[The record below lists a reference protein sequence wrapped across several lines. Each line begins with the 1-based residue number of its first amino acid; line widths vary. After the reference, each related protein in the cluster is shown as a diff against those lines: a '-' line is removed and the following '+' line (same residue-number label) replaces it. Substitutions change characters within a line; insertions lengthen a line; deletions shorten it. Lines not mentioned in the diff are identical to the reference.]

1 MLAPPAASCGEWLA
15 GGFTEKEL
23 YMDTIGADIVLKT
36 LAEEGV
42 DVIFGY
48 PGANTLPLNDRLT
61 DSPIRHYLMRHEQAA
76 AHAAD
81 GYARAT
87 GKVGVCLSTSGPG
100 ATNMVTGIATAYMD
114 STPMVAITAQ
124 VNSDLWGRDAF
135 QETDIIGIT
144 MPITKHSFMVRD
156 VNQIASS
163 IRQAFQLAS
172 TGRPGPVLVD
182 IPKDIL
188 SARCG
193 DQPKKALTATTKRID
208 NPEQIE
214 RIAQALNRSERPVLL
229 IGGGVKLGDACVQMS
244 ELVQRAQ
251 APFVT
256 TMMGIGSVSSANG
269 FNLGFI
275 GTHGNELA
283 NRMIHQSD
291 FILALGARFTERS
304 TSVVSEFAPL
314 ATVAQIDIDPTSIGK
329 NIKVDL
335 PFVGDIQEALAALI
349 PLIVSRERDAW
360 LERIR
365 TDRQTLEEKLIDGGC
380 GQAGILIRK
389 VQAAMPRE
397 TIVVPDVGLNQIWT
411 VRTWQSHSP
420 RSLLTSGGMGT
431 MGFSVPA
438 AIGARV
444 GAPDRDVV
452 VICGDGGFYMN
463 IQELATIS
471 YYRLPIKIVVINN
484 GHLGMIRQMQD
495 LFYDARFTT
504 SDLGDRVDLVAVAR
518 GFGIPAER
526 VAVDEDP
533 AEAIARMSAAEGPYM
548 VEAMVDP
555 DNYVYPII
563 PPGASNVEMIS
574 GK

>member
-1 MLAPPAASCGEWLA
+1 MEP
-15 GGFTEKEL
+15 
-23 YMDTIGADIVLKT
+23 IGADIVLKT
-36 LAEEGV
+36 LLEEGV

-48 PGANTLPLNDRLT
+48 PGANTLPLNDRMA
-61 DSPIRHYLMRHEQAA
+61 DSTIRHYLMRHEQAA

-87 GKVGVCLSTSGPG
+87 GKVGVCLATSGPG
-100 ATNMVTGIATAYMD
+100 ATNLVTGIATAYMD

-144 MPITKHSFMVRD
+144 MPITKHSFMIRD
-156 VNQIASS
+156 ANQIASS
-163 IRQAFQLAS
+163 LRQAFQLAS
-172 TGRPGPVLVD
+172 TGRTGPVLVD

-188 SARCG
+188 SARCSE
-193 DQPKKALTATTKRID
+193 QPKKAPKAQPKRIE
-208 NPEQIE
+208 NREQLE
-214 RIAQALNRSERPVLL
+214 RIAQALNRSERPVIL
-229 IGGGVKLGDACVQMS
+229 IGGGVKLGDACTQMS
-244 ELVQRAQ
+244 EFIQKAQ
-251 APFVT
+251 VPFVT
-256 TMMGIGSVSSANG
+256 TMMGIGSVASANG

-304 TSVVSEFAPL
+304 TSVIDEFAPL

-329 NIKVDL
+329 NVKVDF
-335 PFVGDIQEALAALI
+335 PFVGDIQEALAALL
-349 PLIVSRERDAW
+349 PLIVPRERNAW

-365 TDRQTLEEKLIDGGC
+365 TDRQTLEEKLTDGGC
-380 GQAGILIRK
+380 GQAGSLIRK
-389 VQAAMPRE
+389 IQAAMPRE
-397 TIVVPDVGLNQIWT
+397 TIVVSDVGLNQIWT
-411 VRTWQSHSP
+411 VRTWQTHSP

-444 GAPDRDVV
+444 GAPDREVV

-471 YYRLPIKIVVINN
+471 AYGLPIKVVVINN
-484 GHLGMIRQMQD
+484 GHLGMIRQIQD

-504 SDLGDRVDLVAVAR
+504 SDLGDRVDLTAVAK
-518 GFGIPAER
+518 GFGVPAER

-533 AEAIARMSAAEGPYM
+533 TEAIARMSAAAGPYM
-548 VEAMVDP
+548 LEAMVDQ
-555 DNYVYPII
+555 NQYVYPII
-563 PPGASNVEMIS
+563 PPGCSNVEMIC

>member
-1 MLAPPAASCGEWLA
+1 M
-15 GGFTEKEL
+15 EL
-23 YMDTIGADIVLKT
+23 IGADIVLHT
-36 LAEEGV
+36 LLEEGA

-48 PGANTLPLNDRLT
+48 PGANTLPLNDRMAG
-61 DSPIRHYLMRHEQAA
+61 SPVRHYLMRHEQAA

-100 ATNMVTGIATAYMD
+100 ATNLVTGIATAYMD
-114 STPMVAITAQ
+114 STPLVAITAQ

-156 VNQIASS
+156 VNQLGSS

-172 TGRPGPVLVD
+172 TGRTGPVLVD

-188 SARCG
+188 SARCSP
-193 DQPKKALTATTKRID
+193 QPKIVQEAKPKPIENRSQL
-208 NPEQIE
+208 E
-214 RIAQALNRSERPVLL
+214 RIAQALNRSERPVLI

-244 ELVQRAQ
+244 ELVQHGQ
-251 APFVT
+251 LPFVT
-256 TMMGIGSVSSANG
+256 TMMGIGSVSSSNG

-283 NRMIHQSD
+283 NRMIHDSD

-304 TSVVSEFAPL
+304 TSVVDEFAPL
-314 ATVAQIDIDPTSIGK
+314 ATIAQIDIDPTSIGK
-329 NIKVDL
+329 NIHVHL
-335 PFVGDIQEALAALI
+335 PYVGDIQEALKELI
-349 PLIVSRERDAW
+349 PLIAPRNREAWMARIKRERQA
-360 LERIR
+360 
-365 TDRQTLEEKLIDGGC
+365 QGEKLTDGGC
-380 GQAGILIRK
+380 GQAGALIRK
-389 VQAAMPRE
+389 VQNAMPEE

-411 VRTWQSHSP
+411 VRTWKTHTA

-438 AIGARV
+438 AIGAKV

-495 LFYDARFTT
+495 LWYDARFTT

-526 VAVDEDP
+526 IAVDEDP
-533 AEAIARMSAAEGPYM
+533 SAAIARMSGAEGPYM
-548 VEAMVDP
+548 LEAMVDP

-563 PPGASNVEMIS
+563 PPGCSNVQMIC

>member
-1 MLAPPAASCGEWLA
+1 
-15 GGFTEKEL
+15 
-23 YMDTIGADIVLKT
+23 MDIIGADIVLKT
-36 LAEEGV
+36 LVEEGV
-42 DVIFGY
+42 EVIFGY
-48 PGANTLPLNDRLT
+48 PGANTLPLHDRLA
-61 DSPIRHYLMRHEQAA
+61 DGPIRHYLMRHEQAA

-87 GKVGVCLSTSGPG
+87 GKVGVCLATSGPG
-100 ATNMVTGIATAYMD
+100 ATNLVTGIATAYMD

-124 VNSDLWGRDAF
+124 VDSDLWGRDAF

-144 MPITKHSFMVRD
+144 MPITKHSLMVRD

-163 IRQAFQLAS
+163 LRQAFQLAS
-172 TGRPGPVLVD
+172 TGRTGPVLVD

-188 SARCG
+188 TAVCNE
-193 DQPKKALTATTKRID
+193 QPKKAPAAAPKRVED
-208 NPEQIE
+208 REQIE
-214 RIAQALNRSERPVLL
+214 QIAQALNRSERPVLL
-229 IGGGVKLGDACVQMS
+229 IGGGVKLGDACQKMT
-244 ELVQRAQ
+244 ELVQKGQ
-251 APFVT
+251 LPFVT
-256 TMMGIGSVSSANG
+256 TMMGIGSVQSPNG

-283 NRMIHQSD
+283 NHMIHQAD

-304 TSVVSEFAPL
+304 TSLIEEFAPL

-329 NIKVDL
+329 NIPVAL
-335 PFVGDIQEALAALI
+335 PYVGDIGDALAELI
-349 PLIVSRERDAW
+349 PLIVPREREAW
-360 LERIR
+360 IERIR
-365 TDRQTLEEKLIDGGC
+365 TERQALEDKLVEDGC
-380 GQAGILIRK
+380 GQAGNLIR
-389 VQAAMPRE
+389 QIQDAMPKE
-397 TIVVPDVGLNQIWT
+397 TIVIPDVGLNQIWT
-411 VRTWQSHSP
+411 VRTWKTRSP

-438 AIGARV
+438 AIGAKV

-471 YYRLPIKIVVINN
+471 AYQLPIKIVVINN
-484 GHLGMIRQMQD
+484 GNLGMIRQIQD
-495 LFYDARFTT
+495 LFYESRFTQ
-504 SDLGDRVDLVAVAR
+504 SHFGDGVDLVAVAK
-518 GFGIPAER
+518 GFGVPAER

-533 AEAIARMSAAEGPYM
+533 AEAIARMSAAAGPYM

-563 PPGASNVEMIS
+563 PPGGSNVEMIS

>member
-1 MLAPPAASCGEWLA
+1 M
-15 GGFTEKEL
+15 EL
-23 YMDTIGADIVLKT
+23 IGADVVLKT
-36 LAEEGV
+36 LVEEGV

-48 PGANTLPLNDRLT
+48 PGANTLPLNDRMAGG
-61 DSPIRHYLMRHEQAA
+61 PISHYLMRHEQAA

-87 GKVGVCLSTSGPG
+87 GRVGVCLSTSGPG
-100 ATNMVTGIATAYMD
+100 ATNLVTGIATAYMD
-114 STPMVAITAQ
+114 STPLVAITAQ

-156 VNQIASS
+156 VNQLASS

-172 TGRPGPVLVD
+172 TGRTGPVLVD

-193 DQPKKALTATTKRID
+193 FQPKIAQAATPKRTE
-208 NPEQIE
+208 NPEQLE
-214 RIAQALNRSERPVLL
+214 RIAQALNRSERPVLI
-229 IGGGVKLGDACVQMS
+229 IGGGVKLGDACLQMG
-244 ELVQRAQ
+244 ELVLQGQ
-251 APFVT
+251 LPFVT

-283 NRMIHQSD
+283 NRIIHDSD
-291 FILALGARFTERS
+291 FILALGTRFTERS
-304 TSVVSEFAPL
+304 TSVIEEFAPL
-314 ATVAQIDIDPTSIGK
+314 ATIAQIDIDPTSIGK
-329 NIKVDL
+329 NIAVDL
-335 PFVGDIQEALAALI
+335 PFVGDIQEALKEFI
-349 PLIVSRERDAW
+349 PLIVPRNRDAW
-360 LERIR
+360 MERIEME
-365 TDRQTLEEKLIDGGC
+365 RQAQEKKLIDGGC
-380 GQAGILIRK
+380 GQAGTLIRNI
-389 VQAAMPRE
+389 QDAMPRE

-411 VRTWQSHSP
+411 VRTWKTHTA

-438 AIGARV
+438 AIGAKV

-495 LFYDARFTT
+495 LWYDARFTT
-504 SDLGDRVDLVAVAR
+504 SDLGDKVDLVAVAK
-518 GFGIPAER
+518 GFGIAAER
-526 VAVDEDP
+526 VAVDGNP
-533 AEAIARMSAAEGPYM
+533 AEAIARMSAAAGPYM
-548 VEAMVDP
+548 LEAMVDP

-563 PPGASNVEMIS
+563 PPGCSNVEMIC

>member
-1 MLAPPAASCGEWLA
+1 
-15 GGFTEKEL
+15 
-23 YMDTIGADIVLKT
+23 MDIIGADIVLQT
-36 LAEEGV
+36 LREEGV

-48 PGANTLPLNDRLT
+48 PGANTLPLNDRMAGG
-61 DSPIRHYLMRHEQAA
+61 PIRHYLMRHEQAA

-87 GKVGVCLSTSGPG
+87 GKVGVCLATSGPG
-100 ATNMVTGIATAYMD
+100 ATNLVTGIATAYMD

-144 MPITKHSFMVRD
+144 MPITKHSFMIRD
-156 VNQIASS
+156 PNQIASS
-163 IRQAFQLAS
+163 LRQAFQLAS
-172 TGRPGPVLVD
+172 TGRTGPVLVD

-188 SARCG
+188 SARCSE
-193 DQPKKALTATTKRID
+193 QPKKAPKAQPKRIE
-208 NPEQIE
+208 NREQLE
-214 RIAQALNRSERPVLL
+214 RIAQALNRSERPVIL
-229 IGGGVKLGDACVQMS
+229 IGGGVKLGDACTQMS
-244 ELVQRAQ
+244 EFIQKAQ
-251 APFVT
+251 VPFVT
-256 TMMGIGSVSSANG
+256 TMMGIGSVASANG

-304 TSVVSEFAPL
+304 TSVIDEFAPL

-329 NIKVDL
+329 NVKVDF
-335 PFVGDIQEALAALI
+335 PFVGDIQEALAALL
-349 PLIVSRERDAW
+349 PLIVPRERNAW

-365 TDRQTLEEKLIDGGC
+365 TDRQTLEEKLTDGGC
-380 GQAGILIRK
+380 GQAGSLIRK
-389 VQAAMPRE
+389 IQAAMPRE
-397 TIVVPDVGLNQIWT
+397 TIVVSDVGLNQIWT
-411 VRTWQSHSP
+411 VRTWQTHSP

-444 GAPDRDVV
+444 GAPDREVV

-471 YYRLPIKIVVINN
+471 AYGLPIKVVVINN
-484 GHLGMIRQMQD
+484 GHLGMIRQIQD

-504 SDLGDRVDLVAVAR
+504 SDLGDRVDLTAVAK
-518 GFGIPAER
+518 GFGVPAER
-526 VAVDEDP
+526 VALDEDP
-533 AEAIARMSAAEGPYM
+533 TEAIARMSAAAGPYM
-548 VEAMVDP
+548 LEAMVDQ
-555 DNYVYPII
+555 NQYVYPII
-563 PPGASNVEMIS
+563 PPGCSNVEMIC

>member
-1 MLAPPAASCGEWLA
+1 
-15 GGFTEKEL
+15 
-23 YMDTIGADIVLKT
+23 MDTIGADIVLKT

-61 DSPIRHYLMRHEQAA
+61 DSPIKHYLMRHEQAA

-163 IRQAFQLAS
+163 LRQAFQLAS

-188 SARCG
+188 SACCG
-193 DQPKKALTATTKRID
+193 DQPKKAPTAVAKRIA

-229 IGGGVKLGDACVQMS
+229 IGGGVKLGDACAQMS
-244 ELVQRAQ
+244 ELVQRAPV
-251 APFVT
+251 PFVT

-314 ATVAQIDIDPTSIGK
+314 ATIAQIDIDPTSIGK

-335 PFVGDIQEALAALI
+335 PFVGDIQEVLVALI
-349 PLIVSRERDAW
+349 PLIVPRERDAW

-365 TDRQTLEEKLIDGGC
+365 TDRQTLEDKLIDGGC
-380 GQAGILIRK
+380 GQAGTLIRK
-389 VQAAMPRE
+389 IQSAMPRE

-411 VRTWQSHSP
+411 VRTWKSHSP

-431 MGFSVPA
+431 MGFSIPA
-438 AIGARV
+438 AIGAKV
-444 GAPDRDVV
+444 GAPNRDVV

-504 SDLGDRVDLVAVAR
+504 SDLGDRVDLVAVAK

-533 AEAIARMSAAEGPYM
+533 AEAIARMGSAEGPYM

-563 PPGASNVEMIS
+563 PPGASNVEMIG

>member
-1 MLAPPAASCGEWLA
+1 MN
-15 GGFTEKEL
+15 
-23 YMDTIGADIVLKT
+23 TIGADIVLKT
-36 LAEEGV
+36 LVEEGV

-48 PGANTLPLNDRLT
+48 PGANTLPLNDRMA
-61 DSPIRHYLMRHEQAA
+61 DGPIRHYLMRHEQAA

-87 GKVGVCLSTSGPG
+87 AKVGVCLATSGPG
-100 ATNMVTGIATAYMD
+100 ATNLVTGIATAYMD
-114 STPMVAITAQ
+114 STPLVAITAQ

-144 MPITKHSFMVRD
+144 MPITKHSFMIRD

-163 IRQAFQLAS
+163 LRQAFQLAS
-172 TGRPGPVLVD
+172 SGRTGPVLVD

-188 SARCG
+188 SARCNE
-193 DQPKKALTATTKRID
+193 QPKNPQTAASLPQIGNR
-208 NPEQIE
+208 EQIE

-229 IGGGVKLGDACVQMS
+229 IGGGVKLGDACLQMS
-244 ELVQRAQ
+244 ELVQKGEF
-251 APFVT
+251 PFVT
-256 TMMGIGSVSSANG
+256 TMMGIGSVASAND

-304 TSVVSEFAPL
+304 TSITNEFAPL
-314 ATVAQIDIDPTSIGK
+314 ATIAQIDIDPTSVGK
-329 NIKVDL
+329 NVKVDL
-335 PFVGDIQEALAALI
+335 PCIGDIADALAVLI
-349 PLIVSRERDAW
+349 PMIIPRERNAW
-360 LERIR
+360 LDRIR
-365 TDRQTLEEKLIDGGC
+365 TERMALEENLTDGGC
-380 GQAGILIRK
+380 GQAGHLIRE

-397 TIVVPDVGLNQIWT
+397 TIVIPDVGLNQIWT
-411 VRTWQSHSP
+411 VRTWKTHSP

-438 AIGARV
+438 AIGAKV
-444 GAPDRDVV
+444 GVPEREVV

-471 YYRLPIKIVVINN
+471 TYHLPIKIVVINN

-495 LFYDARFTT
+495 LWYDARFTT
-504 SDLGDRVDLVAVAR
+504 SDLGDKVDLVAVAK

-526 VAVDEDP
+526 VAVDENP
-533 AEAIARMSAAEGPYM
+533 AEAIARMSSFKGPYM

-555 DNYVYPII
+555 DSYVYPII
-563 PPGASNVEMIS
+563 PPGGSNIEMIT

>member
-1 MLAPPAASCGEWLA
+1 
-15 GGFTEKEL
+15 
-23 YMDTIGADIVLKT
+23 MDTIGADIVLKT

-42 DVIFGY
+42 EVIFGY

-188 SARCG
+188 SAPCG
-193 DQPKKALTATTKRID
+193 DQPKKAPTAATKQIA

-244 ELVQRAQ
+244 ELVKRAQ
-251 APFVT
+251 VPFVT

-304 TSVVSEFAPL
+304 TSVIEEFAPL

-329 NIKVDL
+329 NIQVDL

-349 PLIVSRERDAW
+349 PLIVPRERDAW

-365 TDRQTLEEKLIDGGC
+365 TDRQTLEDKLIDGGC
-380 GQAGILIRK
+380 GQAGTLIRK
-389 VQAAMPRE
+389 IQAAMPRE
-397 TIVVPDVGLNQIWT
+397 TIVVADVGLNQIWT
-411 VRTWQSHSP
+411 VRTWKSHSP

-533 AEAIARMSAAEGPYM
+533 AEAIARMSGAEGPYM

>member
-1 MLAPPAASCGEWLA
+1 
-15 GGFTEKEL
+15 
-23 YMDTIGADIVLKT
+23 MDTIGADIVLKT
-36 LAEEGV
+36 LLEEGV

-48 PGANTLPLNDRLT
+48 PGANTLPLNDRMA

-87 GKVGVCLSTSGPG
+87 GKVGVCLATSGPG
-100 ATNMVTGIATAYMD
+100 ATNLVTGIATAYMD

-144 MPITKHSFMVRD
+144 MPITKHSFMIRD
-156 VNQIASS
+156 ANQIASS
-163 IRQAFQLAS
+163 LRQAFQLAS
-172 TGRPGPVLVD
+172 TGRTGPVLVD

-188 SARCG
+188 SARCSE
-193 DQPKKALTATTKRID
+193 QPKKAPKAQPKRIE
-208 NPEQIE
+208 NREQLE
-214 RIAQALNRSERPVLL
+214 RIAQALNRSERPVIL
-229 IGGGVKLGDACVQMS
+229 IGGGVKLGDACTQMS
-244 ELVQRAQ
+244 EFVQKAQ
-251 APFVT
+251 VPFVT
-256 TMMGIGSVSSANG
+256 TMMGIGSVASANG

-304 TSVVSEFAPL
+304 TSVIDEFAPL

-329 NIKVDL
+329 NVKVDI

-349 PLIVSRERDAW
+349 PLIVPRERDAW

-365 TDRQTLEEKLIDGGC
+365 TDRQTLEEKLTDGGC
-380 GQAGILIRK
+380 GQAGTLIRK
-389 VQAAMPRE
+389 IQAAMPRE

-411 VRTWQSHSP
+411 VRTWQTHSP

-431 MGFSVPA
+431 MGFSLPA

-444 GAPDRDVV
+444 GAPDREVV

-471 YYRLPIKIVVINN
+471 SYGLPIKVVVINN
-484 GHLGMIRQMQD
+484 GHLGMIRQIQD

-504 SDLGDRVDLVAVAR
+504 SDLGDRVDLTAVAK
-518 GFGIPAER
+518 GFGVPAER

-533 AEAIARMSAAEGPYM
+533 AEAIARMSAAAGPYM
-548 VEAMVDP
+548 IEAMVDQ
-555 DNYVYPII
+555 NQYVYPII
-563 PPGASNVEMIS
+563 PPGRSNVEMIC

>member
-1 MLAPPAASCGEWLA
+1 MN
-15 GGFTEKEL
+15 
-23 YMDTIGADIVLKT
+23 TIGADIVLKT
-36 LAEEGV
+36 LVEEGV

-48 PGANTLPLNDRLT
+48 PGANTLPLNDRMA
-61 DSPIRHYLMRHEQAA
+61 DGPIRHYLMRHEQAA

-87 GKVGVCLSTSGPG
+87 AKVGVCLATSGPG
-100 ATNMVTGIATAYMD
+100 ATNLVTGIATAYMD
-114 STPMVAITAQ
+114 STPLVAITAQ

-144 MPITKHSFMVRD
+144 MPITKHSFMIRD

-163 IRQAFQLAS
+163 LRQAFQLAS
-172 TGRPGPVLVD
+172 SGRTGPVLVD

-188 SARCG
+188 SARCNE
-193 DQPKKALTATTKRID
+193 QPKNPQTAASLPQIGNR
-208 NPEQIE
+208 EQIE

-229 IGGGVKLGDACVQMS
+229 IGGGVKLGDACLQMS
-244 ELVQRAQ
+244 ELVQKGEF
-251 APFVT
+251 PFVT
-256 TMMGIGSVSSANG
+256 TMMGIGSVASAND

-304 TSVVSEFAPL
+304 TSITNEFAPL
-314 ATVAQIDIDPTSIGK
+314 ATIAQIDIDPTSVGK
-329 NIKVDL
+329 NVKVDL
-335 PFVGDIQEALAALI
+335 PCIGDIADALAVLI
-349 PLIVSRERDAW
+349 PMIIPRERNAW
-360 LERIR
+360 LDRIR
-365 TDRQTLEEKLIDGGC
+365 TERMALEENLTDGGC
-380 GQAGILIRK
+380 GQAGNLIRE

-397 TIVVPDVGLNQIWT
+397 TIVIPDVGLNQIWT
-411 VRTWQSHSP
+411 VRTWKTHSP

-438 AIGARV
+438 AIGAKV
-444 GAPDRDVV
+444 GVPEREVV

-471 YYRLPIKIVVINN
+471 TYHLPIKIVVINN

-495 LFYDARFTT
+495 LWYDARFTT
-504 SDLGDRVDLVAVAR
+504 SDLGDKVDLVAVAK

-526 VAVDEDP
+526 VAVDENP
-533 AEAIARMSAAEGPYM
+533 AEAIARMSSFKGPYM

-555 DNYVYPII
+555 DSYVYPII
-563 PPGASNVEMIS
+563 PPGGSNIEMIT

>member
-1 MLAPPAASCGEWLA
+1 MA
-15 GGFTEKEL
+15 
-23 YMDTIGADIVLKT
+23 TIGADIVLKT

-163 IRQAFQLAS
+163 LRQAFQLAS

-193 DQPKKALTATTKRID
+193 DQPKKAPIAAAKQIA

-229 IGGGVKLGDACVQMS
+229 IGGGVKLGDACTQMS

-251 APFVT
+251 VPFVT

-304 TSVVSEFAPL
+304 TSVISEFAPL

-349 PLIVSRERDAW
+349 PLIVPRERDAW

-365 TDRQTLEEKLIDGGC
+365 TDRQSLEEKLIDGGC
-380 GQAGILIRK
+380 GQAGNLIRK
-389 VQAAMPRE
+389 IQAAMPRE

-438 AIGARV
+438 AIGAKV

-463 IQELATIS
+463 IQELATIA

-526 VAVDEDP
+526 VAVDEEP
-533 AEAIARMSAAEGPYM
+533 AEAIARMSGALGPYM
-548 VEAMVDP
+548 VEAMVDS

>member
-1 MLAPPAASCGEWLA
+1 MG
-15 GGFTEKEL
+15 
-23 YMDTIGADIVLKT
+23 TIGADIVLKT
-36 LAEEGV
+36 LEEEGV
-42 DVIFGY
+42 RAIFGY
-48 PGANTLPLNDRLT
+48 PGANTLPLHDRLA
-61 DSPIRHYLMRHEQAA
+61 DSTIRHYLMRHEQAA

-87 GKVGVCLSTSGPG
+87 GQVGVCLSTSGPG
-100 ATNMVTGIATAYMD
+100 ATNMVTGIATAFMD

-124 VNSDLWGRDAF
+124 VDSDLWGRDAF

-144 MPITKHSFMVRD
+144 IPITKHSFMVRD
-156 VNQIASS
+156 VNQLASS
-163 IRQAFQLAS
+163 LRQAFQLAGS
-172 TGRPGPVLVD
+172 GRPGPVLVD

-188 SARCG
+188 SAPCD
-193 DQPKKALTATTKRID
+193 DQPKRTVTAPLPRIE
-208 NPEQIE
+208 NMEPIE
-214 RIAQALNRSERPVLL
+214 RIAQALQRSERPIVI
-229 IGGGVKLGDACVQMS
+229 IGGGVKLGDACDEATAFV
-244 ELVQRAQ
+244 RKAQ
-251 APFVT
+251 IPFVT
-256 TMMGIGSVSSANG
+256 TMMGLGSISSENG

-283 NRMIHQSD
+283 NRIVHQAD
-291 FILALGARFTERS
+291 FILALGTRFTERS
-304 TSVVSEFAPL
+304 TSVVTEFAPL

-335 PFVGDIQEALAALI
+335 PYEGNIRNALEALTPMSLPRERRDWMTRIQAERAIQE
-349 PLIVSRERDAW
+349 S
-360 LERIR
+360 
-365 TDRQTLEEKLIDGGC
+365 KLKDGGC
-380 GQAGILIRK
+380 GQAGNLIRK
-389 VQAAMPRE
+389 IQTAMPRD

-438 AIGARV
+438 AIGAKV
-444 GAPDRDVV
+444 GAPERDVV

-471 YYRLPIKIVVINN
+471 AYRLPVKIVVFNN

-504 SDLGDRVDLVAVAR
+504 SELGGSVDLTAVAK

-526 VAVDEDP
+526 TAVDEDP
-533 AEAIARMSAAEGPYM
+533 SAAISRMASAPGPYM
-548 VEAMVDP
+548 LEAMVDQN
-555 DNYVYPII
+555 NYVYPII
-563 PPGASNVEMIS
+563 PPGGSNMEMIC